1 MGSYNEGKV
10 DVLNWILEHLPED
23 GTILDVG
30 ACDGKWAK
38 MIHALDKDI
47 VVDGIEVFAPNVILN
62 RLDKEYRLITIGN
75 VSDLQYEYYDL
86 VIFGD
91 VLEHMTV
98 EQAQNVLQY
107 ARAHSADYI
116 IGVPF
121 EYEQDAIYG
130 NKWEKHVQPDLTP
143 EIFEERYP
151 GHELII
157 RPREDYA
164 YYHRRTK

>member
-38 MIHALDKDI
+38 MLHVLDKDI
-47 VVDGIEVFAPNVILN
+47 IVDGIEVFAPNVILN

-75 VSDLQYEYYDL
+75 VYDLQYEYYDL

-107 ARAHSADYI
+107 AKAHSADYI

-130 NKWEKHVQPDLTP
+130 NKWEKHLQADLTP